1 MATEPLA
8 QPTAMS
14 VAESQAMQVHTVF
27 WGRASKA
34 GRSNRTTQK
43 SDTTLKRGQ

>member
-1 MATEPLA
+1 MTTEPLA

-14 VAESQAMQVHTVF
+14 VAESQARQVHMVF

-34 GRSNRTTQK
+34 GRSNRTTPK
-43 SDTTLKRGQ
+43 SDTTYRRRR